1 MTRQESKQLGFPL
14 GSPFSLG
21 AAVADILDIVD
32 ENDVVIGSAPSEEV
46 HSRGLLH
53 RFVHVFVVGS
63 DGRILVQQRH
73 HTKKRGAL
81 LFDAAVGG
89 HVDSGETYA
98 EAAVREGRE
107 EIGLVGVEF
116 EYVGKITNH
125 DPPVEDMLGELYV
138 VRSDGPFAGWER
150 EAERLEWMEPG
161 ELAFM
166 LDRFPYL
173 FTKAMPESFRL
184 WRARRT

>member
-1 MTRQESKQLGFPL
+1 M
-14 GSPFSLG
+14 
-21 AAVADILDIVD
+21 ADVLDIID
-32 ENDVVIGSAPSEEV
+32 ANDVVIGRASSEEV
-46 HSRGLLH
+46 HAKGLLH

-89 HVDSGETYA
+89 HVDSGETYFD
-98 EAAVREGRE
+98 AAVREGRE
-107 EIGLVGVEF
+107 EIGLEGVGY
-116 EYVGKITNH
+116 EYLGKIKNY
-125 DPPVEDMLGELYV
+125 DPPVEDMLGELYA

-150 EAERLEWMEPG
+150 EAERLEWMTPG

-166 LDRFPYL
+166 LERFPYL

-184 WRARRT
+184 WCTYDRERVTA